1 MSDDVYYDMYSVEI
15 NADPYP
21 VYRRLREEAPL
32 YYNDTHD
39 FWAVSRYED
48 VEKGLLD
55 AQTYI
60 SGKGAI
66 LEVIKADI
74 DIPPGVIIFEDPPT
88 HTIHRR
94 LLSRA
99 FTPRRVAELE
109 PKIREFCAHAL
120 DPLVGSGGFDFI
132 ADFGAQMPMRV
143 ISMLLG
149 IPESDQEAVRDHANN
164 SLRTEEGKPM
174 EVTGSVV
181 TGELFAEYID
191 WRVDHPSD
199 DIMTEL
205 LNVEFTDETG
215 TVRKLSRGELL
226 TYLEVLAGA
235 GNETTTRLI
244 GWTAK
249 VLAEHPDQR
258 ADLVKDPSLVP
269 NAIEELLR
277 FEGPAPHVGR
287 CVAKEDLVVR
297 DTKIPAGS
305 VMVFLLGSANRDD
318 RRFPDGDS
326 FDIHREVTRHL
337 TFGNGIHLCMG
348 SALARM
354 EGRIALEELLVRI
367 PEWDIDY
374 EKATTVPHLDGAG
387 VGDAAGDH
395 RVAGGGG
402 SQDNDAST
410 LRESGAAATGARDTP
425 ADHRGGMQTSPTV
438 GHPRLAS
445 VDDPGRGGTCRG
457 ERAHGLPLLRERA
470 GSPGRRHE
478 PARGEGRYRA
488 GGHAARGRRWVRR
501 SHLRPRVCVPRAGET
516 APRSDAQ
523 RCERPS
529 EERIVDCA
537 RRAHCRVARRGTHIG
552 GRTARRLLERRHLR
566 APRHGVGDGS

>member
-1 MSDDVYYDMYSVEI
+1 MNSPTRGEGTVEAGVSDVYYDMYSVEI

-21 VYRRLREEAPL
+21 VYRRLRDEAPI
-32 YYNDTHD
+32 YYNDQHD
-39 FWAVSRYED
+39 FFAVSRFED

-66 LEVIKADI
+66 LEIIKADI

-109 PKIREFCAHAL
+109 PKIREFCAHSL
-120 DPLVGSGGFDFI
+120 DHLVGADGFDFI

-149 IPESDQEAVRDHANN
+149 IPESDQEAVRDHVDTT
-164 SLRTEEGKPM
+164 LRTKEGEPM
-174 EVTGSVV
+174 QVSSDNFV
-181 TGELFAEYID
+181 TGERFAEYVD

-205 LNVEFTDETG
+205 LNVEFVDETG
-215 TVRKLSRGELL
+215 ATRKLRRTELL
-226 TYLEVLAGA
+226 TYIEVLAGA

-258 ADLVKDPSLVP
+258 ADLVKDPSLIPAAV
-269 NAIEELLR
+269 EEVLR
-277 FEGPAPHVGR
+277 FESPAPHVGR
-287 CVAKEDLVVR
+287 CIARQDLVVR
-297 DTKIPAGS
+297 DMLVPEGS
-305 VMVFLLGSANRDD
+305 VMLFLLGSANRDD
-318 RRFPDGDS
+318 RKFPDGDT
-326 FDIHREVTRHL
+326 FDVHREVSRHL

-367 PEWDIDY
+367 PEWDIDM
-374 EKATTVPHLDGAG
+374 EH
-387 VGDAAGDH
+387 
-395 RVAGGGG
+395 
-402 SQDNDAST
+402 
-410 LRESGAAATGARDTP
+410 ARL
-425 ADHRGGMQTSPTV
+425 SPTSTV
-438 GHPRLAS
+438 
-445 VDDPGRGGTCRG
+445 RGWET
-457 ERAHGLPLLRERA
+457 LPAL
-470 GSPGRRHE
+470 
-478 PARGEGRYRA
+478 
-488 GGHAARGRRWVRR
+488 
-501 SHLRPRVCVPRAGET
+501 VP
-516 APRSDAQ
+516 
-523 RCERPS
+523 
-529 EERIVDCA
+529 
-537 RRAHCRVARRGTHIG
+537 
-552 GRTARRLLERRHLR
+552 
-566 APRHGVGDGS
+566 

>member
-1 MSDDVYYDMYSVEI
+1 VGGVYYDMYSVEI

-21 VYRRLREEAPL
+21 AYRRLREEAPI
-32 YYNDTHD
+32 YYNDQHD
-39 FWAVSRYED
+39 FFAVSRFED

-109 PKIREFCAHAL
+109 PKIREFCAHSL
-120 DPLVGSGGFDFI
+120 DPLVGSDGFDFI

-149 IPESDQEAVRDHANN
+149 IPESDQEAVRDHVDAN
-164 SLRTEEGKPM
+164 LRTEVGEPM
-174 EVTGSVV
+174 QVTGNIV
-181 TGELFAEYID
+181 TGAMFADYID
-191 WRVDHPSD
+191 WRAEHPSD

-215 TVRKLSRGELL
+215 TMRKLTRTELL

-249 VLAEHPDQR
+249 VLADHPDQR
-258 ADLVKDPSLVP
+258 ADLVKDPSLIP
-269 NAIEELLR
+269 NAIEEILR
-277 FEGPAPHVGR
+277 FESPAPHVGR
-287 CVAKEDLVVR
+287 CIARQDLVVR
-297 DTKIPAGS
+297 DMEVPEGG
-305 VMVFLLGSANRDD
+305 VMVFVIGSANRDD
-318 RRFPDGDS
+318 RRFPDGDL
-326 FDIHREVTRHL
+326 FDIHRELTRHL

-354 EGRIALEELLVRI
+354 EGRIALEELLARI
-367 PEWDIDY
+367 PEWEID
-374 EKATTVPHLDGAG
+374 L
-387 VGDAAGDH
+387 
-395 RVAGGGG
+395 
-402 SQDNDAST
+402 SS
-410 LRESGAAATGARDTP
+410 ARL
-425 ADHRGGMQTSPTV
+425 SPTSTV
-438 GHPRLAS
+438 
-445 VDDPGRGGTCRG
+445 RGWET
-457 ERAHGLPLLRERA
+457 LPAVIR
-470 GSPGRRHE
+470 
-478 PARGEGRYRA
+478 
-488 GGHAARGRRWVRR
+488 
-501 SHLRPRVCVPRAGET
+501 
-516 APRSDAQ
+516 
-523 RCERPS
+523 
-529 EERIVDCA
+529 
-537 RRAHCRVARRGTHIG
+537 
-552 GRTARRLLERRHLR
+552 
-566 APRHGVGDGS
+566 

>member
-1 MSDDVYYDMYSVEI
+1 LSDDVYYDMYNVEI
-15 NADPYP
+15 NSDPYP
-21 VYRRLREEAPL
+21 VYRRLREETPL

-55 AQTYI
+55 AQTFI

-74 DIPPGVIIFEDPPT
+74 EIPPGVIIFEDPPT

-99 FTPRRVAELE
+99 FTQRRVAELE

-164 SLRTEEGKPM
+164 NLRTEEGKPM
-174 EVTGSVV
+174 EVRGNVV

-269 NAIEELLR
+269 AAIEEILR
-277 FEGPAPHVGR
+277 FESPAPHVGR
-287 CVAKEDLVVR
+287 YVANEELVVR

-318 RRFPDGDS
+318 RRFRDGDN
-326 FDIHREVTRHL
+326 FDVHRDVTRHL

-374 EKATTVPHLDGAG
+374 EKAKL
-387 VGDAAGDH
+387 
-395 RVAGGGG
+395 
-402 SQDNDAST
+402 
-410 LRESGAAATGARDTP
+410 
-425 ADHRGGMQTSPTV
+425 SPTSTV
-438 GHPRLAS
+438 
-445 VDDPGRGGTCRG
+445 RGWDT
-457 ERAHGLPLLRERA
+457 LPA
-470 GSPGRRHE
+470 
-478 PARGEGRYRA
+478 
-488 GGHAARGRRWVRR
+488 
-501 SHLRPRVCVPRAGET
+501 
-516 APRSDAQ
+516 
-523 RCERPS
+523 
-529 EERIVDCA
+529 I
-537 RRAHCRVARRGTHIG
+537 IG
-552 GRTARRLLERRHLR
+552 
-566 APRHGVGDGS
+566 